1 MSPAKDAARPVI
13 VLDLRSGAH
22 TLAAPGALRATVQ
35 EQLRREGLPE
45 PEDYY
50 RFLVVDTPHG
60 LTAHHSLY
68 EQILGY
74 RTVGQHVRVLCL
86 VVGDL
91 PGSASDEAHGG
102 AQPAP
107 GGVPEEGNEAGYGR
121 RMQRPAALRGPDAG
135 LLWAGDLRAARTAGD
150 PVSADDPDAL
160 AILVDLLRAL
170 FDDTLETLAQF
181 PDAVAVPGV
190 RVLEHDLSEAA
201 RTRAWR
207 QALSRFAGD
216 RAEAGAHAA
225 RERGEGISVE
235 LPKPMDELA
244 AGRPAGR
251 VPGPR
256 VPGGPADRAH
266 LNCANALNDA
276 WEAVDRF
283 RGPGGLVTGA
293 GGRAAAQALDDAAHG
308 LAGYRQ
314 LVLKALQDGGP
325 AAGAGTAES
334 TLRLAELGI
343 QVPPHAGGREGTG
356 EGLRRLA
363 ERMLGERLALRSV
376 AERFAALSEQV
387 APVPGAALLPEVDR
401 RCPTELLERV
411 SAAQRFTVAAA
422 SPGQLAG
429 ALVATA
435 LAALWTWPVTLAA
448 LAVLLVLVGGSLLA
462 GARRPN
468 REAGAA
474 MAGSA
479 STGALPQAAAA
490 LLGAGV
496 GAWSATLWKV
506 PPWAGLT
513 GLLLGL
519 GLAVV
524 LVLLRWSQAVDRW
537 WERTGAADAQ
547 RALDGLDAL
556 LAEAVLRQWWAAD
569 ERMYCANAARMV
581 AGALRGAAASAE
593 ALDGAVA
600 RGSGPGQSGDG
611 GWGEPPAQE
620 PVSRAVGEAPAGTE
634 LPDWMPAPDAYER
647 IPGSSEGAPGP
658 GDGPPETAPA
668 GVRATADRPSGE
680 GPAWLDREAGE
691 GGPDLVETLVGDLVD
706 AVVTALEP
714 YWGAVERGR
723 AGGAALT
730 RIEQGVRE
738 QLGAAHRH
746 LLRNGVVSAPP
757 FARFQQRRGTSEGL
771 LGIGAQRVAEATDPN
786 PDLYKVVQ
794 LVSPEQAPLLS
805 RDPSAVEWI
814 RFAPE
819 AVWNGAEAR
828 HALDPESPPA
838 AADASAGTP
847 PVVRSRAVW
856 TSSGRYA
863 GLLRLVP
870 LRAGVVESV
879 RLREWADGED
889 GAYEDADWHG
899 QGGDDW
905 TKPRELPDHEENPW

>member
-1 MSPAKDAARPVI
+1 MSPAKDAAKPVI

-22 TLAAPGALRATVQ
+22 ALAAPGALRALVQ
-35 EQLRREGLPE
+35 EQLRHEGLPE
-45 PEDYY
+45 PEDFY

-60 LTAHHSLY
+60 LTSHHSLY

-74 RTVGQHVRVLCL
+74 RTVGQRVRVLCL

-91 PGSASDEAHGG
+91 PD
-102 AQPAP
+102 AP
-107 GGVPEEGNEAGYGR
+107 GGDSPGDGAAPGGLPEENPEAGYGR

-170 FDDTLETLAQF
+170 FDDALETLAQF

-201 RTRAWR
+201 RARAWR

-216 RAEAGAHAA
+216 RSEAGASGA
-225 RERGEGISVE
+225 REGGEGIPVE
-235 LPKPMDELA
+235 LPKPMDEMA

-256 VPGGPADRAH
+256 LPGGAADRAH
-266 LNCANALNDA
+266 LNCADALHDA
-276 WEAVDRF
+276 WEGVDRF
-283 RGPGGLVTGA
+283 RRLGGLVTGS
-293 GGRAAAQALDDAAHG
+293 GGRAAAHALDDAAHG
-308 LAGYRQ
+308 LARYRD
-314 LVLKALQDGGP
+314 LVLKALHDGGP
-325 AAGAGTAES
+325 AAGAATAEA
-334 TLRLAELGI
+334 TLRLVELGI
-343 QVPPHAGGREGTG
+343 QVPPHAGAREGTG

-363 ERMLGERLALRSV
+363 ERMLDERLALRSV

-401 RCPTELLERV
+401 RCPAELLERV
-411 SAAQRFTVAAA
+411 SAAQRFTVSAA

-429 ALVATA
+429 AVVATA
-435 LAALWTWPVTLAA
+435 LAALWAWPVTLAA

-462 GARRPN
+462 GVRRPN
-468 REAGAA
+468 RGAGGAT
-474 MAGSA
+474 AGS

-490 LLGAGV
+490 LLGGAA
-496 GAWSATLWKV
+496 GAWSATWWKV

-519 GLAVV
+519 GLAVA
-524 LVLLRWSQAVDRW
+524 LVALRWGQAVDHW
-537 WERTGAADAQ
+537 WERTGGAEAQ

-556 LAEAVLRQWWAAD
+556 LEEAVLRQWWAAD

-581 AGALRGAAASAE
+581 AGALRGAAATAE
-593 ALDGAVA
+593 ALDAGAA
-600 RGSGPGQSGDG
+600 HGRGPGQADDG
-611 GWGEPPAQE
+611 GWGEQPAQE
-620 PVSRAVGEAPAGTE
+620 PASHAAGEPSAGTE
-634 LPDWMPAPDAYER
+634 LPDWMPAPDTYER
-647 IPGSSEGAPGP
+647 MRASPERGQGP
-658 GDGPPETAPA
+658 GDGPSAPA
-668 GVRATADRPSGE
+668 AVGVRATAVRPSGD

-691 GGPDLVETLVGDLVD
+691 GGPELVDTLVGDLVD
-706 AVVTALEP
+706 ALVTALDP

-730 RIEQGVRE
+730 RIEQEVRE
-738 QLGAAHRH
+738 QLDAAHRH

-786 PDLYKVVQ
+786 PDLRRVIQ
-794 LVSPEQAPLLS
+794 LVSPDQAPLLS

-819 AVWNGAEAR
+819 AVWNGVEAR
-828 HALDPESPPA
+828 HGLDPGSPPPA
-838 AADASAGTP
+838 ADTPSGTA

-879 RLREWADGED
+879 RLREWADGEERVST
-889 GAYEDADWHG
+889 GADWHF
-899 QGGDDW
+899 QGADDW
-905 TKPRELPDHEENPW
+905 TKPRELPDGEENPW